1 MPDLRQALRDFVAT
15 SNSGKY
21 ADEETLMS
29 KFPELKGYDIQ
40 VLKDF
45 VATSNSG
52 KYKTENELFSKFP
65 EFNLGG
71 AIAPKKKDSL
81 ASIEQQEPQA
91 GTTVSPSADGSSVTP
106 PISNK
111 KFSLTTQ
118 DLNNINK
125 KQPTDMSGNPLLPNQ
140 KEPKKILEKIYKE
153 NKALEIERKKY
164 GDIFDNQLN
173 IKPRVDESQY
183 LKDRLSSIDTELIN
197 KTESFVVPKLQYQF
211 GDLGFK
217 FEEARAG
224 RDYVKAIAPNGK
236 TIEISLDNW
245 QDETSKSESEVLKKF
260 IKDNT
265 PAKGLFVLEKTMREQ
280 DKKFNSE
287 KQVDDSVKIIS
298 NQVTALNA
306 KQKQFL
312 IKKSQFEKEIA
323 NLSSNTNQEKLNE
336 LEQQRLSLNE
346 EIKSILQEEE
356 TIKQKSKIL
365 DAAVGK
371 YSIAKS
377 KQGSWGGAIWNS
389 INEGFSSISA
399 GTSSLVTDIATEI
412 APAGFGLSPKDLK
425 NASIDVA
432 KKIGVKGPSENQT
445 VEQWKKT
452 LTEDQLDDWEDGIDD
467 YIKKDIK
474 SRTLPYIRIGNRE
487 ILGDAAT
494 TKEFSDLKQ
503 QGFWGG
509 AILGVAKSL
518 PAMIGGAGPAG
529 WAQRTAQMYTQIA
542 DGLAVEMENNPEF
555 ANITE
560 NEKLAITLPI
570 GITSAVLEAYG
581 LRNIMASKGV
591 ITSLTMSALGRA
603 GTGVTAKTFRELVE
617 NEIKSKLG
625 RGLLIM
631 TAAGVAEFET
641 GAAQEVTETGFKVL
655 YDEIKGKDMFNTPD
669 SISDFIRNV
678 AVAGAQEAVGG
689 FVLGVPSGISA
700 AYSKKGFLKMDN
712 LTFETF
718 ANMANDT
725 KLQSAYIAS
734 LKEKITQGIITE
746 KEAKERLN
754 NYRNSVGLYRRL
766 PDGLTTEQQKEAMN
780 LLKEKRDLDNFV
792 EGKDPALVVKAKNRI
807 TEINNELTNL
817 SEKPS
822 AEYIIDD
829 KQYTKDEFLN
839 ELKDKTQEEL
849 KAMKIV
855 VNNDQETMN
864 SINEKFKTNAIQEQ
878 TADESVL
885 RTEQPELGLQ
895 EVGEGNAQGEVVT
908 EQGTQEVTPSETIT
922 TAQEVVGIPDE
933 VSQPIE
939 LSVTPEAP
947 VTTTQGIPDEVS
959 QPIELS
965 VTPEVAP
972 EQVSEEVN
980 SKILELENQRDA
992 EIEALKAKR
1001 QYDEKNIKPIREKYE
1016 ALILDEKAKE
1026 QAPTETTTET
1036 APTVKSEQDIANEI
1050 NTKASEAEVKLR
1062 IDVDSE
1068 SPKLEYDGDNE
1079 SIKKEIE
1086 RYDRLTRKIEEDGSF
1101 SNRYATGFIVKLIE
1115 AGLGKNTRKTANAL
1129 RKAGIFHTYSREMAS
1144 GNNFT
1149 TLINDSSELIA
1160 GTYHILTNSE
1170 KIEATKIFT
1179 KLAKELGI
1187 DVASLETEANRPVEK
1202 IGVEAKAEV
1211 APAET
1216 TEETAPAAE
1225 TKAELDK
1232 INSDIEASKERL
1244 KKAWDK
1250 YKTMG
1255 IAFDPKNNLARDKEL
1270 VNSLIEYA
1278 YNNIRLGSYNAS
1290 KFIKDLA
1297 EQGFEITKDGA
1308 KFIIDKATQKIAT
1321 EEAKAEIKDLKGQV
1335 VDVFKAGI
1343 QAVKIA
1349 ETTAKEKARDIKIK
1363 AKELAKYLDNLKGK
1377 GKITSTQAVVI
1388 IKRFSE
1394 VNVLSEKSVN
1404 RFIDYATKV
1413 LNDANYNTKLNEAR
1427 KTLSS
1432 LKKLSKN
1439 AEKNADLRAVA
1450 SQFVKIDPSMVENID
1465 EYNNI
1470 AKELKTALDGSKI
1483 RRTNTNIAD
1492 TVNIDD
1498 VSTYVDEILAEQEIK
1513 SRAEKIAEL
1522 QNLLDVDASQFSA
1535 EEIDNLFDIY
1545 AEEKEFDTKKYDSK
1559 IVRAALNKAFDIYS
1573 TVINQMLST
1582 GVDPFTGEDVEFTD
1596 DQKKIIREFM
1606 GIDLD
1611 TIEDNK
1617 EALRIIDSLIN
1628 FIQNKSTAGMLK
1640 PIADYQAIV
1649 GGNELRRQKIEGK
1662 GIRKIWSPSFGKMLA
1677 EQFTSLNLLFE
1688 KEFKGFNVASKVR
1701 KMMGITDLVNGK
1713 SIGQSEANRIV
1724 KKYVEQFYNKTAN
1737 GEAFNSAYND
1747 IERGIFAHVY
1757 RNVIGTDKR
1766 RKAVF
1771 DKRKQEVLDAIDFL
1785 EENGNKEEKQ
1795 LAELYKKAYDKI
1807 LDKSENIDDVRQ
1819 KTDANNV
1826 DGVNYWVN
1834 QWAGK
1839 FDALSDLALNFY
1851 NKILNRD
1858 LGYTPDRFKRLQ
1870 GETKEVDLENDES
1883 AFISNTDGVLYNKK
1897 SGSLMDKQENRKP
1910 PKGMFIDLSFDSK
1923 NSNSMYDAMIDLN
1936 TAFSI
1941 RKVQSFLNSDNFKKI
1956 FKDDADL
1963 FKKRISSYV
1972 RLSRRKS
1979 PYIGSELSGL
1989 IQKLDKIATIGVTQ
2003 ALASPTQPFKQT
2015 IPVAAST
2022 LINAGTLGMGAAF
2035 NPSYNNWLN
2044 KLGYAVSNRGMQSSA
2059 EIESINRLLEKAAN
2073 TKKEKVGKFIRE
2085 ANEKMLK
2092 LTLVKPD
2099 VWIARASF
2107 KAYYEQYLKKEGL
2120 YDDVPKKQRFG
2131 VTEIDY
2137 DIHDPN
2143 DDAADYA
2150 QEMIDRQ
2157 QNISDHDLA
2166 GDLFTDKNSVTK
2178 AFIKML
2184 MAFSSFRMNQGSR
2197 LGADLTTLEYW
2208 NTSTKED
2215 KVIAL
2220 RSIAGYTAEQAVF
2233 RGLQI
2238 TFGMMFYFAA
2248 KSLMGRGEDDDE
2260 DKKFKNNLIKNSSTG
2275 AITDTFSPLPL
2286 LDPYI
2291 QNLAAASVDTFEDI
2305 VNIPEEDKIKLFEA
2319 NKQEAIKALGV
2330 YGIVP
2335 ERAGQMFDLIK
2346 LAYGKKYTD
2355 DYGKQK
2361 EISEEDADALKVLIG
2376 PYLAASVTG
2385 VLAPDVSSLV
2395 RKSIKISKK
2404 GDTNATEERKAKEA
2418 KQAEQALEDKQEVS
2432 LLKEMMDKET
2442 NSEKKMIIKKKINE
2456 LIYETDESKEARKE
2470 ANKVEKELKEKL
2482 LEGYDNQSEMKRYD
2496 PVKWEKN
2503 FGEKSDWYKNHKNE
2517 NEIDKQLKKEEQK
2530 QLDKEYNYTPKK
2542 EFGSKTFGT
2551 KSSKSKGFGSKT
2563 FGAK

>member
-1 MPDLRQALRDFVAT
+1 MNEQALKDSYDVFV
-15 SNSGKY
+15 SNGYTKSF
-21 ADEETLMS
+21 DEYKKLINS
-29 KFPELKGYDIQ
+29 NPQ
-40 VLKDF
+40 ALKDSYDVF
-45 VATSNSG
+45 VDNGYSKSIDE
-52 KYKTENELFSKFP
+52 YKVLMGVGSQV
-65 EFNLGG
+65 
-71 AIAPKKKDSL
+71 APIVKKKDSSG
-81 ASIEQQEPQA
+81 SIEQQEPQA
-91 GTTVSPSADGSSVTP
+91 GTMASPSEDGLSVTP
-106 PISNK
+106 LISNK
-111 KFSLTTQ
+111 KFSLTQ
-118 DLNNINK
+118 EDLKDIGK

-140 KEPKKILEKIYKE
+140 KEPQKILTKIYKE
-153 NKALEIERKKY
+153 NQSLEAERKKY
-164 GDIFDNQLN
+164 GDVFDKQLN
-173 IKPRVDESQY
+173 IKPKADESQY
-183 LKDRLSSIDTELIN
+183 LKDRLSTIDTELIN

-236 TIEISLDNW
+236 EIEISLDNW
-245 QDETSKSESEVLKKF
+245 QDETSKSESEILKKF

-287 KQVDDSVKIIS
+287 KQVDDSIKVIS
-298 NQVTALNA
+298 DEVTALNA

-312 IKKSQFEKEIA
+312 LKKSSFEKD
-323 NLSSNTNQEKLNE
+323 LNILGPSPE
-336 LEQQRLSLNE
+336 LEQQRLALNE
-346 EIKSILQEEE
+346 EMKSILEEEE
-356 TIKQKSKIL
+356 TIKQKSKRL

-377 KQGSWGGAIWNS
+377 KQGSWGGAIVNAIS
-389 INEGFSSISA
+389 EGFSSISA
-399 GTSSLVTDIATEI
+399 GGSSLYTDIMTEI
-412 APAGFGLSPKDLK
+412 TPAGYGLSQNDLK

-432 KKIGVKGPSENQT
+432 KKIGVNGPSENQT

-452 LTEDQLDDWEDGIDD
+452 LTEDQLDEWEDGIDD

-474 SRTLPYIRIGNRE
+474 GKVLPYIRIGNRE
-487 ILGDAAT
+487 LFGDEAT
-494 TKEFSDLKQ
+494 TKEFSDLKE

-542 DGLAVEMENNPEF
+542 DGLAIEMENDPSF

-570 GITSAVLEAYG
+570 GIVSSVLEAYG
-581 LRNIMASKGV
+581 LRNVMASKGV
-591 ITSLTMSALGRA
+591 INSIAMSVLGRA
-603 GTGVTAKTFRELVE
+603 GTGASAKTFRELVE
-617 NEIKSKLG
+617 NEIESKLA
-625 RGLLIM
+625 RGLITI

-641 GAAQEVTETGFKVL
+641 GAAQEATETGFKVL

-669 SISDFIRNV
+669 SKLDFIENI
-678 AVAGAQEAVGG
+678 AVAGAQEAIGG

-734 LKEKITQGIITE
+734 LKDKITQGIITE
-746 KEAKERLN
+746 KDAKEQLN
-754 NYRNSVGLYRRL
+754 NYRNSAGLYRQL

-780 LLKEKRDLDNFV
+780 LLKEKRDLENFV
-792 EGKDPALVVKAKNRI
+792 EGKDAALVVKQKNRI
-807 TEINNELTNL
+807 NDINDSLTKL
-817 SEKPS
+817 SE
-822 AEYIIDD
+822 
-829 KQYTKDEFLN
+829 
-839 ELKDKTQEEL
+839 
-849 KAMKIV
+849 
-855 VNNDQETMN
+855 
-864 SINEKFKTNAIQEQ
+864 TNAIQEQ
-878 TADESVL
+878 TTDESVL

-895 EVGEGNAQGEVVT
+895 EVVEGNTQAEVVA
-908 EQGTQEVTPSETIT
+908 EQATQEEVATPSETIT

-939 LSVTPEAP
+939 LSVTPE
-947 VTTTQGIPDEVS
+947 
-959 QPIELS
+959 
-965 VTPEVAP
+965 VAP
-972 EQVSEEVN
+972 EQAVEG
-980 SKILELENQRDA
+980 
-992 EIEALKAKR
+992 
-1001 QYDEKNIKPIREKYE
+1001 PPP
-1016 ALILDEKAKE
+1016 
-1026 QAPTETTTET
+1026 APEGFDIVTETT
-1036 APTVKSEQDIANEI
+1036 PV
-1050 NTKASEAEVKLR
+1050 
-1062 IDVDSE
+1062 
-1068 SPKLEYDGDNE
+1068 
-1079 SIKKEIE
+1079 
-1086 RYDRLTRKIEEDGSF
+1086 
-1101 SNRYATGFIVKLIE
+1101 
-1115 AGLGKNTRKTANAL
+1115 
-1129 RKAGIFHTYSREMAS
+1129 
-1144 GNNFT
+1144 
-1149 TLINDSSELIA
+1149 
-1160 GTYHILTNSE
+1160 
-1170 KIEATKIFT
+1170 
-1179 KLAKELGI
+1179 
-1187 DVASLETEANRPVEK
+1187 TEAAPVAEEKFIIDGKEYTQEEAVEK
-1202 IGVEAKAEV
+1202 IKNRTSIPYGSKMEYNGNDPNAKQFVDDYNRDSNAYNSDGNLKENYMYQEISKAFENLNFRKFGNLFRKYIDPNFKRSNNEKNVGGNVDKNFTWEEQASYRIGDRGYSVTEEQFKAFAKEAGITIPDNQYTEEKSEVAPVERTPIEIQEGRVRSAQSLLDEAKTKAAKKKAMTDLVAEQGRLAEIKAIEKVKAEV
-1211 APAET
+1211 SSAE
-1216 TEETAPAAE
+1216 A
-1225 TKAELDK
+1225 DK
-1232 INSDIEASKERL
+1232 IKSDIDASKERL

-1255 IAFDPKNNLARDKEL
+1255 IAFDPKNNLARDREL
-1270 VNSLIEYA
+1270 VKSLVEYA
-1278 YNNIRLGSYNAS
+1278 YNNIRLGSYEAS
-1290 KFIKDLA
+1290 KLIKDLA

-1308 KFIIDKATQKIAT
+1308 KFIIDKASKKVQREINKTVGIKPKATEQKRINKAYAVGVATQRVAT
-1321 EEAKAEIKDLKGQV
+1321 EEAKAEVKDLKVQV

-1349 ETTAKEKARDIKIK
+1349 ETTAKEKARDIKTK
-1363 AKELAKYLDNLKGK
+1363 SQELAKYLDNLKGK
-1377 GKITSTQAVVI
+1377 GKITSTQAAVMV
-1388 IKRFSE
+1388 KRFSK

-1450 SQFVKIDPSMVENID
+1450 SEFVKIDPSMVENID
-1465 EYNNI
+1465 EYNDI
-1470 AKELKTALDGSKI
+1470 AKELKTAVDGSKI
-1483 RRTNTNIAD
+1483 RRANTKIVD
-1492 TVNIDD
+1492 TVNIND
-1498 VSTYVDEILAEQEIK
+1498 VSTYVEKILPKQEIK
-1513 SRAEKIAEL
+1513 LREEKIAEL
-1522 QNLLDVDASQFSA
+1522 QNLLDIDASEFSA
-1535 EEIDNLFDIY
+1535 EEIDNLFSIY
-1545 AEEKEFDTKKYDSK
+1545 GEETEFDTKKYDSN
-1559 IVRAALNKAFDIYS
+1559 IVRATLNRAFDIYS
-1573 TVINQMLST
+1573 SLINDMLDT
-1582 GVDPFTGEDVEFTD
+1582 GVDTFTEEEVEFTAA
-1596 DQKKIIREFM
+1596 QKKIIRDFM
-1606 GIDLD
+1606 NIDLD

-1628 FIQNKSTAGMLK
+1628 FIQNKSTAGMSK

-1662 GIRKIWSPSFGKMLA
+1662 GIRKFWSPSFGKTLA

-1747 IERGIFAHVY
+1747 IERGVFAHVY
-1757 RNVIGTDKR
+1757 RNVIGTDKK

-1771 DKRKQEVLDAIDFL
+1771 DKRKQEVLDAVDFL

-1807 LDKSENIDDVRQ
+1807 LDGSENIEDVRS

-1834 QWAGK
+1834 QWANK
-1839 FDALSDLALNFY
+1839 FDSLSDLALNFY

-1858 LGYTPDRFKRLQ
+1858 LGYTPDRFKRRQ

-1897 SGSLMDKQENRKP
+1897 SGSLMDKQEDRKA

-1941 RKVQSFLNSDNFKKI
+1941 RKVQSFLNSENFSKI

-1963 FKKRISSYV
+1963 FKKRIASYV

-1979 PYIGSELSGL
+1979 PYTGSELSGL
-1989 IQKLDKIATIGVTQ
+1989 IQKLDKVATIGVTQ

-2022 LINAGTLGMGAAF
+2022 LINAGSLGMGAAF
-2035 NPSYNNWLN
+2035 NPGYNAWLN
-2044 KLGYAVSNRGMQSSA
+2044 KLGYAISNRGIESRA
-2059 EIESINRLLEKAAN
+2059 EIESINRLLEKAASS
-2073 TKKEKVGKFIRE
+2073 KKEKVGKFIRE

-2092 LTLVKPD
+2092 LTLVNPD

-2107 KAYYEQYLKKEGL
+2107 KAYYEQSLKKQGL
-2120 YDDVPKKQRFG
+2120 KSSN
-2131 VTEIDY
+2131 IDY
-2137 DIHDPN
+2137 NNHEVN
-2143 DDAADYA
+2143 KKAADYA

-2157 QNISDHDLA
+2157 QNISDYDLA

-2215 KVIAL
+2215 KVIAM
-2220 RSIAGYTAEQAVF
+2220 RSIAGYAAEQAVF

-2238 TFGMMFYFAA
+2238 TFGMMFYYAA
-2248 KSLMGRGEDDDE
+2248 KSLMGKGDDEEE

-2291 QNLAAASVDTFEDI
+2291 QNLSAASVDAIQDI
-2305 VNIPEEDKIKLFEA
+2305 ANISEEDKIKLSEA

-2335 ERAGQMFDLIK
+2335 ERAGIIYDLSK
-2346 LAYGKKYTD
+2346 LAYTRKFKD
-2355 DYGKQK
+2355 NYGTEK
-2361 EISEEDADALKVLIG
+2361 EISQEDADALKVLIG
-2376 PYLAASVTG
+2376 PYIAASVTG

-2395 RKSIKISKK
+2395 RKSVKIAEK
-2404 GDTNATEERKAKEA
+2404 GAK
-2418 KQAEQALEDKQEVS
+2418 S
-2432 LLKEMMDKET
+2432 TKEPIM
-2442 NSEKKMIIKKKINE
+2442 SEGDVDDN
-2456 LIYETDESKEARKE
+2456 
-2470 ANKVEKELKEKL
+2470 EKELSQDQEIEKAIKEMEKE
-2482 LEGYDNQSEMKRYD
+2482 LE
-2496 PVKWEKN
+2496 
-2503 FGEKSDWYKNHKNE
+2503 
-2517 NEIDKQLKKEEQK
+2517 
-2530 QLDKEYNYTPKK
+2530 
-2542 EFGSKTFGT
+2542 
-2551 KSSKSKGFGSKT
+2551 
-2563 FGAK
+2563 